1 MQIIQHFQHAA
12 LQYVKAACTF
22 DQTCV
27 KYTFDNSEH
36 GKDGCS
42 VLVQID
48 LIDYNIV
55 LFSESVLPL
64 KSSSTEMG
72 GMLGRR
78 TRGRLAGYK

>member
-48 LIDYNIV
+48 LIDNNIV
-55 LFSESVLPL
+55 LFFRVSPPL
-64 KSSSTEMG
+64 KI
-72 GMLGRR
+72 L
-78 TRGRLAGYK
+78 LH